1 MAENCALIRIQI
13 LKEQIAFPELVSFD
27 LKLKVFIENL
37 KFLIKLQVCFA
48 AVIRCLPQNRCLQ
61 LLFFDKTES
70 FSKVR
75 GYDLRATTFRSHI
88 WNVQI
93 DRFDR
98 PDWANQIAC
107 PPSSHLPVH
116 CKKPF
121 RRISLYVTD
130 DASAKLYVT

>member
-130 DASAKLYVT
+130 DAIVQSSM